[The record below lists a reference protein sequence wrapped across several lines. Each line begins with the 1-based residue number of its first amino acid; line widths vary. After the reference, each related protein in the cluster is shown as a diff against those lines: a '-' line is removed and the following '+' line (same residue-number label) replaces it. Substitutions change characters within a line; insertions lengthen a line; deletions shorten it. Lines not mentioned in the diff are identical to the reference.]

1 MKEKLDPKRGME
13 DDGPVIRASGIEYEV
28 ADRTRAIE
36 CGGIGVL
43 HELVRKSKLAEAID
57 SSLHLLKRH
66 LPYHE
71 SDHVLNVVY
80 NVLGGGHCLEDME
93 LSRTDG
99 TYLEA
104 LGARRMPDP
113 TTAGDFTRRFSEGDV
128 QALMDAVNR
137 IRPDFWRVGL
147 SSAERQEAI
156 LDVDGSICPT
166 TGECKEGMDIS
177 YEGVWGYHPLIVSL
191 ANTQEPLYIVN
202 RPGNRPSHEGFAEYV
217 DRAVRL
223 IRPMFSRVLVRGDT
237 DFSVTCH
244 FDRWTQAGVKFV
256 FGYDAKANLVGI
268 ADELD
273 SGSWT
278 ELQRRSKK
286 EPKGAARERPDRVKE
301 GIVEKRGF
309 RNVHLECE
317 DVAEFEYQPTRCEGT
332 YRMVVLRKRLVVRE
346 GQKRLFDEARYLFY
360 VTNRRDLTAAE
371 VVFLANDR
379 CNQENLIDQLKNG
392 LRALRAPVGDLV
404 SNWAYMVMASLAWTL
419 KAWLALC
426 SRRTNRRDHLLK
438 MEFRKFLQ
446 TVIRIPVQII
456 RTGRRLIYRV
466 LSATES
472 VRWLLSDF
480 DALRALR
487 FR

>member
-1 MKEKLDPKRGME
+1 MERRLDPKRGME

-28 ADRTRAIE
+28 ADRTRAIA
-36 CGGIGVL
+36 CGGIGVF
-43 HELVRKSKLAEAID
+43 HELVRKSKLARAID

-71 SDHVLNVVY
+71 SDHVLNLVY
-80 NVLGGGHCLEDME
+80 NVLRGGHCLEDME
-93 LSRTDG
+93 ESRTDG
-99 TYLEA
+99 TYLDA

-128 QALMDAVNR
+128 QALMDAING

-147 SSAERQEAI
+147 SSEEREEAI
-156 LDVDGSICPT
+156 IDVDGSICPT
-166 TGECKEGMDIS
+166 TGECKQGMDIS
-177 YEGVWGYHPLIVSL
+177 HEGVWGYHPLIVSL
-191 ANTQEPLYIVN
+191 ANTQEPLYIAN
-202 RPGNRPSHEGFAEYV
+202 RPGNRPSHEDFAGYV

-223 IRPMFSRVLVRGDT
+223 IRPTFSRVLVRGDT
-237 DFSVTCH
+237 DFSVTRH
-244 FDRWTQAGVKFV
+244 FDRWTQAGVSFI
-256 FGYDAKANLVGI
+256 FGYDAKQNLVGI
-268 ADELD
+268 ANELE
-273 SGSWT
+273 SRSWT
-278 ELQRRSKK
+278 ELERPTKK
-286 EPKGAARERPDRVKE
+286 VPEGAAREKPDRVKE

-309 RNVHLECE
+309 RNIVLECE
-317 DVAEFEYQPTRCEGT
+317 DVAEFEYKPTKCEGT
-332 YRMVVLRKRLVVRE
+332 YRMVVLRKRLVVRD

-371 VVFLANDR
+371 VVFHANDR

-426 SRRTNRRDHLLK
+426 SPRANRRDHLLR
-438 MEFRKFLQ
+438 MEFRKFLE

-472 VRWLLSDF
+472 VAWLLRDF